1 MDLITIIQIISVLIE
16 CAVVILALKLADRSK
31 KSYGWLIALTFT
43 LYVIFDLS
51 RLGILPVPGDIAAPL
66 FLVASMSVLLA
77 VFLILREATGTTIR
91 AIDREW
97 L

>member
-1 MDLITIIQIISVLIE
+1 MEISTGIQTISILIE
-16 CAVVILALKLADRSK
+16 CAVVFLALRTATRGGKA
-31 KSYGWLIALTFT
+31 YGWLIAATFA

-51 RLGILPVPGDIAAPL
+51 RLSLIPIPETAGAPL
-66 FLVASMSVLLA
+66 FLIASLSALVA
-77 VFLILREATGTTIR
+77 VFLILRESTGATIR

>member
-1 MDLITIIQIISVLIE
+1 MKE
-16 CAVVILALKLADRSK
+16 
-31 KSYGWLIALTFT
+31 YGWLIAVTFA

-51 RLGILPVPGDIAAPL
+51 RLGLIPVPEDLAAPF
-66 FLVASMSVLLA
+66 FLIASVSALLG
-77 VFLILREATGTTIR
+77 VFLILRDVTGTTIR